1 MECGDLADPA
11 TMLKLGTRGS
21 PLALAQ
27 ARIVAA
33 RLRTLGAEVEI
44 VPMRTE
50 GDRLLDAHLAS
61 VGGKG
66 LFVTEIEEALLGGA
80 LDLAVHS
87 LKDLP
92 AELPV
97 GLTLA
102 ACAERDDP
110 RDVLVT
116 RSGVDFEDLPAG
128 AVVGTSSPRRRALA
142 LALRPDLVVEP
153 IRGNVD
159 TRLRKLESGP
169 LDAVILAAAGLSRL
183 GLRPGH
189 ARPLDPMVFVPAVGQ
204 GIIAVEVRAADQT
217 TRACIDR
224 IDHAPTRV
232 CALAERAYLGRLGAS
247 CKTPMAAHAVLDGAC
262 LRMSAF
268 VASEDGRQVL
278 RGAESGTPDECLTLG
293 RRLAET
299 LLARGAAAVTAL
311 RV

>member
-1 MECGDLADPA
+1 MCSRRHSSTRSCTHRSGGCANPRARARAAHGWSSSTSSSALAGNDGESGTLPDRALLRPPMECGDLADPA
-11 TMLKLGTRGS
+11 TMLNLGTRGS

-33 RLRTLGAEVEI
+33 RLRTLGTEVEI

-102 ACAERDDP
+102 AFAERDDP

-128 AVVGTSSPRRRALA
+128 AVVGTSSPRPRGLA
-142 LALRPDLVVEP
+142 LPLPPHPVVEA
-153 IRGNVD
+153 IRRNLG
-159 TRLRKLESGP
+159 TRLGKPEAGP
-169 LDAVILAAAGLSRL
+169 PDAVILAAAAVR
-183 GLRPGH
+183 RPGV
-189 ARPLDPMVFVPAVGQ
+189 RP
-204 GIIAVEVRAADQT
+204 
-217 TRACIDR
+217 
-224 IDHAPTRV
+224 
-232 CALAERAYLGRLGAS
+232 
-247 CKTPMAAHAVLDGAC
+247 
-262 LRMSAF
+262 
-268 VASEDGRQVL
+268 
-278 RGAESGTPDECLTLG
+278 
-293 RRLAET
+293 
-299 LLARGAAAVTAL
+299 
-311 RV
+311 

>member
-1 MECGDLADPA
+1 MRRARRSRCSRRRSSTRSCTHRSRSCANPRARARAAHGWSSSTSSSALAGNDGESGARPGRALLRPPMECGDLADPA
-11 TMLKLGTRGS
+11 TMPKLGTRGS

-33 RLRTLGAEVEI
+33 RLRTLGTEVEV

-50 GDRLLDAHLAS
+50 GDRLLDAHLAT

-102 ACAERDDP
+102 AFAERDDP

-128 AVVGTSSPRRRALA
+128 AVGGTSSPRRRA
-142 LALRPDLVVEP
+142 PP
-153 IRGNVD
+153 
-159 TRLRKLESGP
+159 
-169 LDAVILAAAGLSRL
+169 LAA
-183 GLRPGH
+183 RPPPR
-189 ARPLDPMVFVPAVGQ
+189 RPPHPGNMYH
-204 GIIAVEVRAADQT
+204 T
-217 TRACIDR
+217 
-224 IDHAPTRV
+224 
-232 CALAERAYLGRLGAS
+232 
-247 CKTPMAAHAVLDGAC
+247 
-262 LRMSAF
+262 
-268 VASEDGRQVL
+268 
-278 RGAESGTPDECLTLG
+278 
-293 RRLAET
+293 
-299 LLARGAAAVTAL
+299 
-311 RV
+311 

>member
-1 MECGDLADPA
+1 
-11 TMLKLGTRGS
+11 MLKLGTRGS

-66 LFVTEIEEALLGGA
+66 LFVTEIEEALLGGG

-102 ACAERDDP
+102 AFAERDDP

-159 TRLRKLESGP
+159 TRLRKL
-169 LDAVILAAAGLSRL
+169 
-183 GLRPGH
+183 
-189 ARPLDPMVFVPAVGQ
+189 
-204 GIIAVEVRAADQT
+204 
-217 TRACIDR
+217 
-224 IDHAPTRV
+224 
-232 CALAERAYLGRLGAS
+232 
-247 CKTPMAAHAVLDGAC
+247 
-262 LRMSAF
+262 
-268 VASEDGRQVL
+268 
-278 RGAESGTPDECLTLG
+278 
-293 RRLAET
+293 
-299 LLARGAAAVTAL
+299 
-311 RV
+311 

>member
-33 RLRTLGAEVEI
+33 RLRMLGAEVEI

-102 ACAERDDP
+102 AFAERDDP

-183 GLRPGH
+183 GLRPEH

-232 CALAERAYLGRLGAS
+232 CALAERLGRLGAS
-247 CKTPMAAHAVLDGAC
+247 CKTPMAAHAVLDRAC

-278 RGAESGTPDECLTLG
+278 RGAESGTPDECLALG